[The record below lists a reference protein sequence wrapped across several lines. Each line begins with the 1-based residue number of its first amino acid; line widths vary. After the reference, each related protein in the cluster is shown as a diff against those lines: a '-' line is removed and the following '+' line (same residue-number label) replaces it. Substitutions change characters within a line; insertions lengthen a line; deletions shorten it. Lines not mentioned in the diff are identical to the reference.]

1 MQAYMVANVKG
12 LVLDAMLKLNAA
24 RPEDPIGFLVSLLG
38 EGAVGVALPA
48 PQVAPIAEFVAVSGT
63 IIVTSKT

>member
-38 EGAVGVALPA
+38 EGAVGRGV
-48 PQVAPIAEFVAVSGT
+48 Q
-63 IIVTSKT
+63 